1 MREDPITLA
10 QLQTILKKEK
20 LKYTVVYDVQGSG
33 DGEQEWEIKV
43 THPTFSDI
51 TRLENRLESE
61 IGVHVTPGD
70 IVYEDLD
77 LYLPKVYPMLQEK
90 GKKRANILASAA
102 GKKLGGVFQVTE
114 GSGTSNNIF
123 ETGNYYRM
131 IKEMMEIN
139 KSGLKTVDAATVSL
153 IYRFELLQNIR
164 NSRMAWFL

>member
-61 IGVHVTPGD
+61 IGVYVTPGD

-77 LYLPKVYPMLQEK
+77 LYLPKIYPMLQEK

>member
-1 MREDPITLA
+1 M
-10 QLQTILKKEK
+10 
-20 LKYTVVYDVQGSG
+20 
-33 DGEQEWEIKV
+33 
-43 THPTFSDI
+43 
-51 TRLENRLESE
+51 ESE
-61 IGVHVTPGD
+61 IGVYVTPGD

-77 LYLPKVYPMLQEK
+77 LYLPKIYPMLQEK